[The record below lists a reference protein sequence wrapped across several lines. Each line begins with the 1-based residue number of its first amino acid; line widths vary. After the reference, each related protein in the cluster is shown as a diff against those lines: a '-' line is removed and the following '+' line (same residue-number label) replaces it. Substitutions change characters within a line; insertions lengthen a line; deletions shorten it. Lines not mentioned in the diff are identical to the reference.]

1 MDPTTD
7 GPELPPPP
15 GLPPD
20 GVQALSRLLAPDD
33 PSPAGYE
40 VARRLGRGA
49 MGDVYLARQLSLK
62 RQVALKLIRADRLAR
77 TPAVRDRFRAE
88 AEAVAR
94 LSHPHIVQIFE
105 VGEDAGRPFLALEYL
120 GGGSLDSRLSN
131 APLAPDAAA
140 KLVADVAAGVQHAHD
155 RGIVHRDLKPG
166 NVLLAADGTPKVGD
180 FGLARVVGDLAGDT
194 VPGDT
199 GPGLTQTGSV
209 LGTPSYMAPE
219 QAAGLTDRIGPRT
232 DVYALGGLLFECLTG
247 RPPFKAPTP
256 AETLE
261 LVLQL
266 DPPSPRQFQPTVPRD
281 LETVCLKCL
290 RKDPDRRYPSA
301 AALAAD
307 LSRFLRREPV
317 AARPISRPERLVKW
331 ARRRPG
337 PAVLAGL
344 LAVAAV
350 GLVAGA
356 VVYERQLRA
365 ARDAAHEQSDEAT
378 RQKGRAEANAR
389 RAADAVHRFLTRV
402 GDERLKQVPEMEGIR
417 SELLRDALEFY
428 QGMLADA
435 DAPDPAVRVEAARA
449 SARAGLIQ
457 QYLGRADEA
466 EAHFRQA
473 ADRFAR
479 LSAHDPGNR
488 ALRTERAAALHS
500 LANLK
505 TVAAPGQA
513 AEAIDAA
520 RREWRALAADAPDDP
535 WPVRQAAGC
544 DHFDG
549 LAHTTLGQQARGEEA
564 YRRALATRQA
574 LAERFPADPSY
585 RRDLAYTL
593 HNLAAVCSRTGR
605 DAPAREYE
613 AAAVRLFEEQHARDR
628 TDEEAIEQVSAGL
641 YNLGVLLGQTD
652 PAAAIGHQR
661 RALDLRLELARR
673 HPRVP
678 GYQGAVGESSLGLV
692 TALVGAGKPAEAVD
706 PGRRGAEVMER
717 LVRDHPT
724 ADARW
729 TLATLLANLCHPMA
743 VAGKPVDAARDLDR
757 AVELLGELICEAPDG
772 PLYWEAL
779 AGTCLTAGNHADGTG
794 RRRDALDW
802 FARGIAAAEEALQ
815 HDPQLA
821 QAKHFRLFCHGA
833 RAQTLG
839 ALGQHPAAVRDW
851 DRVVALA
858 DDASRRAYRLMRLEP
873 LGRAGDLARFQAEA
887 DGLLPGA
894 AKEPDEL
901 THIAACYATL
911 ADKGEPFAA
920 AAVDLIR
927 RAVEA
932 APPADRAKRMSEAH
946 SNAQF
951 KRLHGRPDYQS
962 LRAKWDA
969 GKK

>member
-20 GVQALSRLLAPDD
+20 GVQALSRLLAPGD

-40 VARRLGRGA
+40 VVRRLGRGA

-88 AEAVAR
+88 AETVAR

-120 GGGSLDSRLSN
+120 GGGSLDARLSK

-180 FGLARVVGDLAGDT
+180 FGLARVVGDLAGD
-194 VPGDT
+194 PAAGDS
-199 GPGLTQTGSV
+199 GPGLTQVGSV

-219 QAAGLTDRIGPRT
+219 QAAGDTHRIGPRT

-290 RKDPDRRYPSA
+290 RKDPDRRYQSA
-301 AALAAD
+301 RELADD
-307 LSRFLRREPV
+307 LGRFLRREPV
-317 AARPISRPERLVKW
+317 TARPFGRPERLVKW

-350 GLVAGA
+350 GLVVGA
-356 VVYERQLRA
+356 VVYERQLRS
-365 ARDAAHEQSDEAT
+365 ARDAAQKESEEAT

-402 GDERLKQVPEMEGIR
+402 GDERLKQVPEMEGVR
-417 SELLRDALEFY
+417 AELLRDALEFY
-428 QGMLADA
+428 QGLLADA

-449 SARAGLIQ
+449 FTRVGLIQ
-457 QYLGRADEA
+457 QYLGRTDEA

-473 ADRFAR
+473 AERFAQ
-479 LSAHDPGNR
+479 LAADDPGNR
-488 ALRTERAAALHS
+488 SHRTERAAALHS

-520 RREWRALAADAPDDP
+520 RREWQGLAADAPDDP

-549 LAHTTLGQQARGEEA
+549 QVLALLGQQGRSEQAH
-564 YRRALATRQA
+564 RRALAARQA
-574 LAERFPADPSY
+574 LADRFPADPSY

-605 DAPAREYE
+605 AADAREHE

-628 TDEEAIEQVSAGL
+628 ADEEAMKQLSAGL
-641 YNLGVLLGQTD
+641 YNLGVLLGPTD
-652 PAAAIGHQR
+652 STAALGHQR

-678 GYQGAVGESSLGLV
+678 DYQGAVGESSLGLV
-692 TALVGAGKPAEAVD
+692 TTLIQAGQPAEAVD

-729 TLATLLANLCHPMA
+729 TLATLLANLSHPMA
-743 VAGKPVDAARDLDR
+743 AAGKPADAARDLDR
-757 AVELLGELICEAPDG
+757 AVELLGELVCEAPG
-772 PLYWEAL
+772 GALYWESL
-779 AGTCLTAGNHADGTG
+779 AGTCLSAGNHAGGTA

-802 FARGIAAAEEALQ
+802 FARGIAAAEEALRL
-815 HDPQLA
+815 DPQLS

-839 ALGQHPAAVRDW
+839 GLGDHPAAVRDW

-858 DDASRRAYRLMRLEP
+858 ADAERRTYRFMRLEP
-873 LGRAGDLARFQAEA
+873 LVRAGDLARFKTEA

-901 THIAACYATL
+901 IHIAGCYAVASDKQADL
-911 ADKGEPFAA
+911 AAT
-920 AAVDLIR
+920 AVDLIR

-932 APPADRAKRMSEAH
+932 APPTDRAKRMTEAH
-946 SNAQF
+946 NNAQIR
-951 KRLHGRPDYQS
+951 RLHGRPDYQQ
-962 LRAKWDA
+962 LRAKWPPPT
-969 GKK
+969 K